1 MCTGPS
7 VMTPATT
14 AANNLLLALITMGE
28 GWHNNHHFYPAS
40 TRQGFYWWEIDLT
53 YYCLK
58 LMEWLGL
65 VWDVRDVPVYVRRAN
80 KQETIGVPLPAMES

>member
-14 AANNLLLALITMGE
+14 PRNLLLALITMGE
-28 GWHNNHHFYPAS
+28 GGTTTTISIGFDPAK
-40 TRQGFYWWEIDLT
+40 FYWWEIDLT

-65 VWDVRDVPVYVRRAN
+65 VWDVRDVPVYVRTA
-80 KQETIGVPLPAMES
+80 KQEA